1 MVSAAGANT
10 VAAGTVAA
18 NTVAAVAVGERRF
31 EVREFPLPA
40 LGETDG
46 LLAVEASGV
55 CGSDLKKYAVVGMK
69 PTILGHE
76 TVGRVVAAGAIA
88 RAQWGVAEGDRVL
101 LEEYLPC
108 GHCAWCRS
116 GEYRSCAETDNERSG
131 ALRYGS
137 TPVTVPPALWGGY
150 AGHQYLHLR
159 SVLHPVPG
167 HVPAAHA
174 TFAIPLSNG
183 IQWCQLDAGVQPGD
197 TVVVQGP
204 GQQGIANLLAARSAG
219 AERVVVAG
227 LSRDGDRLD
236 VARRLGADMTVEADV
251 DDLAEVVLDITGGR
265 GADVVVD
272 CSGGGGMTLVSGARA
287 VRKRGKLVAA
297 SGAAKSAPPAPP
309 ETLADVLALLRKKQ
323 LTVHGVRGHSYAAV
337 HRAVDLI
344 AGGTLPL
351 ELVCGEP
358 YPLEEIDAALKAA
371 AGGPDA
377 RSLHLSVRAVPAAP
391 AAPAVPA

>member
-1 MVSAAGANT
+1 
-10 VAAGTVAA
+10 
-18 NTVAAVAVGERRF
+18 VAVGDRRF
-31 EVREFPLPA
+31 ELREFALPA
-40 LGETDG
+40 VGEADG

-55 CGSDLKKYAVVGMK
+55 CGSDLKKYAVAGMR

-76 TVGRVVAAGAIA
+76 TVGRIVAAGPVA
-88 RAQWGVAEGDRVL
+88 REQWGVGEGDRVL

-137 TPVTVPPALWGGY
+137 TPVAVAPGLWGGY

-159 SVLHPVPG
+159 SVLHPVPE
-167 HVPAAHA
+167 HVPAAQA

-183 IQWCQLDAGVQPGD
+183 IQWCQFDAGVRPGD

-204 GQQGIANLLAARSAG
+204 GQQGIANLVAARAAG
-219 AERVVVAG
+219 AARVVVAG
-227 LSRDGDRLD
+227 LARDSDRLD
-236 VARRLGADMTVEADV
+236 VARRLGADLTVSADV
-251 DDLAEVVLDITGGR
+251 DDVAAVVLDVTGGL

-272 CSGGGGMTLVSGARA
+272 CSGGGGATLLAGARA
-287 VRKRGKLVAA
+287 VRKRGTLVAA
-297 SGAAKSAPPAPP
+297 SGAAKSAPAAPP
-309 ETLADVLALLRKKQ
+309 DTLADVLALVRKKQ
-323 LTVHGVRGHSYAAV
+323 LTVRGVRGHSYAAV
-337 HRAVDLI
+337 HRAVALI
-344 AGGTLPL
+344 AAGTLPL

-377 RSLHLSVRAVPAAP
+377 RSLHTSVRA
-391 AAPAVPA
+391 